1 MPFSETKT
9 GQCSQATSRAS
20 PPWRPRG
27 VSGVASQFSSF
38 ILPWAVLVPRALP
51 LHLCTSPQL
60 RVCHREPSR
69 KPRGGQRRP
78 AESVSI
84 PSTLPSDPGG
94 LRRQSPHDRERH
106 FPSSLKKSQNED
118 PPRLPASVSTF
129 SLRDQG
135 PELNSWIPA
144 PQPTFWAL
152 PALSTPTPARVCS
165 QGAHLGQAPGD
176 APPSPLSTL
185 PGPVPSPPPH
195 CPALLEGRVLPA
207 FGGGLPSS
215 RLQTASF
222 PRGVF
227 GSPSR
232 PSGPGPSWK
241 GLGCPLC
248 PLSYAAVCVSPS
260 QTPTPSRCLHPS
272 LNSLQADLSAQPSN
286 STAHSKATI
295 TFSRTHSSLLSPHSQ
310 RPF

>member
-94 LRRQSPHDRERH
+94 LRRQSPQDRERH
-106 FPSSLKKSQNED
+106 FPSSLKKSQTED
-118 PPRLPASVSTF
+118 SPRLPASVSTF

-135 PELNSWIPA
+135 PELDSWIPA

-152 PALSTPTPARVCS
+152 PALSTPTPARFCS
-165 QGAHLGQAPGD
+165 QGAHRGPGPRGWHLLLPS
-176 APPSPLSTL
+176 PPSPALSPRPLLT
-185 PGPVPSPPPH
+185 VPPS
-195 CPALLEGRVLPA
+195 LR
-207 FGGGLPSS
+207 GGSFQRSGEACLPSS

-232 PSGPGPSWK
+232 PSGPGPS
-241 GLGCPLC
+241 
-248 PLSYAAVCVSPS
+248 
-260 QTPTPSRCLHPS
+260 
-272 LNSLQADLSAQPSN
+272 
-286 STAHSKATI
+286 
-295 TFSRTHSSLLSPHSQ
+295 
-310 RPF
+310 

>member
-27 VSGVASQFSSF
+27 VSGAASQFSSF
-38 ILPWAVLVPRALP
+38 ILPWAELVPRALP

-94 LRRQSPHDRERH
+94 LRRQSPQDRERH
-106 FPSSLKKSQNED
+106 FPSSLKKSQTED
-118 PPRLPASVSTF
+118 PPRLPTSVSTF

-135 PELNSWIPA
+135 PEIDSWIPA

-152 PALSTPTPARVCS
+152 PALSTPTPARFCS
-165 QGAHLGQAPGD
+165 QGAHLGQALGD
-176 APPSPLSTL
+176 GTSFSPLH
-185 PGPVPSPPPH
+185 PPPP
-195 CPALLEGRVLPA
+195 CPLA
-207 FGGGLPSS
+207 PSS
-215 RLQTASF
+215 L
-222 PRGVF
+222 
-227 GSPSR
+227 
-232 PSGPGPSWK
+232 SGPP
-241 GLGCPLC
+241 
-248 PLSYAAVCVSPS
+248 
-260 QTPTPSRCLHPS
+260 
-272 LNSLQADLSAQPSN
+272 
-286 STAHSKATI
+286 
-295 TFSRTHSSLLSPHSQ
+295 
-310 RPF
+310 